1 MGKLALPHM
10 VTESFF
16 WLAFTVHKSVLTSL
30 FLSQR
35 RLTVKDKGMSLR
47 DLDISSANYSVC
59 SCLSSHCVLYINTR
73 TRAPCTCVVQELL
86 VMMHEWKRRLYDGS
100 RLTC

>member
-10 VTESFF
+10 VTESF
-16 WLAFTVHKSVLTSL
+16 LGSL
-30 FLSQR
+30 SLCIKVCLHHCFLSQR

-73 TRAPCTCVVQELL
+73 TRAAG
-86 VMMHEWKRRLYDGS
+86 DGA
-100 RLTC
+100 RGGGREGYTTAHV